1 MRTLLSSII
10 FLLLLI
16 LTGTAQAEK
25 ENLPPSK
32 IEAYVE
38 LPTGNP
44 YVGEP
49 LRLVLKSAIHAPI
62 AKDRITQPSLTDFDW
77 QQFGVDSF
85 HDELIDGFWM
95 PVITR
100 VLMIYPLRAGQLN
113 IDPFKRQI
121 TFYTHDG
128 TQSEIELISS
138 PVSINVVPRETILPD
153 NEFWIPA
160 KKVTITDKWE
170 PEPDKIQPGETAQRT
185 LTLEADGLTADR
197 LPTLPPFRAPGI
209 ITFAGPVDRQT
220 IITDQGPIGRA
231 IYQWRLRP
239 VSNSIATAPPIT
251 LRWFDTTMR
260 KMREVTTAERQVSFR
275 VDNKN
280 SNSHIRAQSK
290 RITSLRIASAF
301 LVSLATTAMLI
312 SLFYHFEYS
321 FISSYLFIPILL
333 KLLLT
338 LHYAASSRQADRF
351 YRILNEARN
360 LKQPFLLKLFKD
372 KKIQRHIQIIESH
385 IYGFQK
391 QDIDY
396 SMKYL
401 TSLLF
406 KGYFHLLINKA
417 KPTI

>member
-1 MRTLLSSII
+1 MP
-10 FLLLLI
+10 
-16 LTGTAQAEK
+16 AD
-25 ENLPPSK
+25 
-32 IEAYVE
+32 Y
-38 LPTGNP
+38 P

-95 PVITR
+95 PVMTR

-128 TQSEIELISS
+128 NQSEIELISS
-138 PVSINVVPRETILPD
+138 PVTINVISHETILPG
-153 NEFWIPA
+153 NQFWIPA

-170 PEPDKIQPGETAQRT
+170 PEPDKIKPGETAQRT
-185 LTLEADGLTADR
+185 LTLEAEGLTADR
-197 LPTLPPFRAPGI
+197 LPTLSPFRSPGI

-251 LRWFDTTMR
+251 LRWFDTTAR
-260 KMREVTTAERQVSFR
+260 KMREATTSERQVSFTK
-275 VDNKN
+275 DNTN
-280 SNSHIRAQSK
+280 SKFDIRTEP
-290 RITSLRIASAF
+290 TSLIFPHVASAF
-301 LVSLATTAMLI
+301 LVSLATTAILI
-312 SLFYHFEYS
+312 YLFYQSEYS
-321 FISSYLFIPILL
+321 LIASYLFIPALL
-333 KLLLT
+333 KLLLS
-338 LHYAASSRQADRF
+338 LHYAATSGQADHF
-351 YRILNEARN
+351 YRVLHKAQNI
-360 LKQPFLLKLFKD
+360 KQPFLLKLLEDERIKS
-372 KKIQRHIQIIESH
+372 HIQIIESH
-385 IYGFQK
+385 IYGLQK
-391 QDIDY
+391 HDVDF

-406 KGYFHLLINKA
+406 KGYFRMLINKS
-417 KPTI
+417 